1 MSFEPIQRFFE
12 LSEFQ
17 RFFCYRHE
25 ECESFENQK
34 KNLYLKH
41 EFLISDLIT
50 YFYILII
57 FNTNRLLVQGLK
69 TE

>member
-1 MSFEPIQRFFE
+1 MSFELIQRFFE

-25 ECESFENQK
+25 ESFENQK